1 MPPKR
6 SRVNL
11 SQSAPV
17 SKRNKVAPGH
27 RGTASQPVLVYPQLS
42 SPSSLL
48 PPLLSPRLAI
58 VAASQALNFEATLR
72 ESRAKDT
79 IVAPTEG
86 SEQATVAASE
96 ATNRDIENGFK
107 WVDNNY
113 EGFDWSCFPKH
124 CKPPTTLSNRASW
137 IYDHGYRI
145 ALRSNVL
152 KLTWICHYCYK
163 HKFTTFGR
171 GVHDVSQSPSSPA
184 RHLAEDKKG
193 YGLKPPSKRTI
204 APPKETTLD
213 RAL

>member
-1 MPPKR
+1 M
-6 SRVNL
+6 
-11 SQSAPV
+11 APH
-17 SKRNKVAPGH
+17 H
-27 RGTASQPVLVYPQLS
+27 RGTASQPVPVDTQPS
-42 SPSSLL
+42 SPSPLL
-48 PPLLSPRLAI
+48 PPPLSPRQAI
-58 VAASQALNFEATLR
+58 VAASQAPNFEATLR
-72 ESRAKDT
+72 ESRATDT

-86 SEQATVAASE
+86 SEQATVAASG
-96 ATNRDIENGFK
+96 ATDEGIENGFE
-107 WVDNNY
+107 WVDDNY
-113 EGFDWSCFPKH
+113 EGFDWSRFPRH

-193 YGLKPPSKRTI
+193 HGLKPPSKRTV
-204 APPKETTLD
+204 APPKDTTLD
-213 RAL
+213 RALQKGASQAVANELGGFNI